1 MFACSWIS
9 SAVATVVCIAQYW
22 NFITLGTS
30 IITNILVV
38 FLKICSWRCLIT
50 NKLPQSLGSLLNQG
64 STVLNPALY
73 RTVKITISYLQWLHT
88 WGLEWMNFL
97 IHGMLNG
104 RLSAEFL
111 AVVVHGLTLHLL
123 LEQKCCVASAP
134 EGSWA
139 QWPERENN
147 NKK

>member
-1 MFACSWIS
+1 
-9 SAVATVVCIAQYW
+9 
-22 NFITLGTS
+22 
-30 IITNILVV
+30 
-38 FLKICSWRCLIT
+38 
-50 NKLPQSLGSLLNQG
+50 
-64 STVLNPALY
+64 
-73 RTVKITISYLQWLHT
+73 
-88 WGLEWMNFL
+88 MNFL

-139 QWPERENN
+139 Q
-147 NKK
+147 